1 MNVGFFL
8 FSLRFDNVQQELK
21 KRSAQNEE
29 LLRETER
36 LQMESTRHKTL
47 QLKAVKDAEKLKEER
62 DSVLSEYRL
71 IMSERDQVIKEVD
84 KLQSGLEAA
93 ESKLKNTSSARRVA
107 SEEMEALRQ
116 VAHAHLRLWIQINDA
131 ITFIW

>member
-1 MNVGFFL
+1 
-8 FSLRFDNVQQELK
+8 
-21 KRSAQNEE
+21 
-29 LLRETER
+29 
-36 LQMESTRHKTL
+36 MESTRHKTL